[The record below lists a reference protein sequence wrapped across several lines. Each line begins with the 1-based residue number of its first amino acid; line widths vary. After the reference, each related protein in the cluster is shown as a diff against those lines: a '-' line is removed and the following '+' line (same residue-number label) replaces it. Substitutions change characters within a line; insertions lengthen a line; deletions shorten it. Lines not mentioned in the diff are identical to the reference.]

1 MNKLYDELTD
11 INVDLEVIQIAQRG
25 VTRTSLGTQVDIL
38 EGNPDLNE
46 AWAVSEL
53 VTDKIEKVRK
63 KLDGILDNLEEELRS
78 K

>member
-25 VTRTSLGTQVDIL
+25 VTRTSLGTQVDVV

-46 AWAVSEL
+46 AWAISEL
-53 VTDKIEKVRK
+53 VIDKIEKVK
-63 KLDGILDNLEEELRS
+63 KRLDDILDDLQEELS
-78 K
+78 KK

>member
-11 INVDLEVIQIAQRG
+11 ISVDLEVIQIAQRG
-25 VTRTSLGTQVDIL
+25 VARTSLGTQADVL

-53 VTDKIEKVRK
+53 ITDKLEEVK
-63 KLDGILDNLEEELRS
+63 KRLDDILDNLQEELS
-78 K
+78 KK

>member
-25 VTRTSLGTQVDIL
+25 VAKTSLGAQVDVA

-46 AWAVSEL
+46 AWAISEL
-53 VTDKIEKVRK
+53 VIDKIEKVK
-63 KLDGILDNLEEELRS
+63 KRLDDILDDLQEELS
-78 K
+78 KK